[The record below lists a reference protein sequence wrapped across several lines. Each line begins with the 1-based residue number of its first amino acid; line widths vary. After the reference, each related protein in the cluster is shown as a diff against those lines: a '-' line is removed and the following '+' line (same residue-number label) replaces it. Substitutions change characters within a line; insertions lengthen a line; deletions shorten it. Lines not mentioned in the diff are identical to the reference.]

1 MHALDLGMLGDWDGA
16 KRSLEN
22 LDDPIV
28 PRLTAL
34 LTDQQ
39 RRERERAE
47 VQAVARHE
55 LGNAISIAQAN
66 MEALVDG
73 VLEATP
79 ERLAGIRDAMIA
91 CGMLLEDLKKQYRNR
106 RGNHLRIAV
115 FNLSQ
120 LIAGQVALISSIA
133 ESKNVELR
141 YGVGDVYV
149 DSCTQYRGD
158 PDRVA
163 LIVRDVLL
171 GAVRYTPPGGLI
183 EIACVRPEGE
193 LELSVSTGA
202 HGDGETLG
210 FSLVSKLLE
219 AVGGDA
225 RIVAQ
230 RPGNATFALHFPAH
244 RVDESE
250 SESLN
255 EIVDSRAESR
265 YTAPK

>member
-1 MHALDLGMLGDWDGA
+1 MRERVLHALDLGMLGDWDGA

-73 VLEATP
+73 VLDPTP
-79 ERLAGIRDAMIA
+79 ERLAGIRDAMIT
-91 CGMLLEDLKKQYRNR
+91 CGLLLEDLKKQSRPNR
-106 RGNHLRIAV
+106 DSHVRIEVFDLCELIVSQVDLVRG
-115 FNLSQ
+115 
-120 LIAGQVALISSIA
+120 IA
-133 ESKNVELR
+133 ETKNVRLR
-141 YGVGDVYV
+141 YEP
-149 DSCTQYRGD
+149 CALHLNACRQYRGD

-171 GAVRYTPPGGLI
+171 GAVRFTPPGGTI
-183 EIACVRPEGE
+183 ETSCVRPNGE
-193 LELSVSTGA
+193 IELSVSTGA
-202 HGDGETLG
+202 AKNGETIG
-210 FSLVSKLLE
+210 FSLASKLLE
-219 AVGGDA
+219 ALGGQA
-225 RIVAQ
+225 SIVTEHPAST
-230 RPGNATFALHFPAH
+230 TFVLRLPAIP
-244 RVDESE
+244 V
-250 SESLN
+250 
-255 EIVDSRAESR
+255 
-265 YTAPK
+265 TT

>member
-1 MHALDLGMLGDWDGA
+1 MRERVLHALDLGMLGDWDGA

-73 VLEATP
+73 VLDPTP
-79 ERLAGIRDAMIA
+79 ERLAGIRDAMIS
-91 CGMLLEDLKKQYRNR
+91 CGVLLEDLKKQSRAVR
-106 RGNHLRIAV
+106 DNHVRIEI
-115 FNLSQ
+115 FD
-120 LIAGQVALISSIA
+120 ICELISSQVDLVTGIA
-133 ESKNVELR
+133 ETKNVRVHYEPCGMHLATC
-141 YGVGDVYV
+141 
-149 DSCTQYRGD
+149 SEYRGD

-171 GAVRYTPPGGLI
+171 AAVRYTPPGGEI
-183 EIACVRPEGE
+183 EISCVRPNGE
-193 LELSVSTGA
+193 VELSVATGA
-202 HGDGETLG
+202 SKDGEAIG
-210 FSLVSKLLE
+210 FSLASKLLE
-219 AVGGDA
+219 AIGGKA
-225 RIVAQ
+225 SILTEHPASTTFILRLPAIPIV
-230 RPGNATFALHFPAH
+230 
-244 RVDESE
+244 
-250 SESLN
+250 
-255 EIVDSRAESR
+255 
-265 YTAPK
+265 K

>member
-1 MHALDLGMLGDWDGA
+1 MRERVLHALDLGMLGDWDGA

-73 VLEATP
+73 VLDPTP
-79 ERLAGIRDAMIA
+79 ERLAGIRDAMIT
-91 CGMLLEDLKKQYRNR
+91 CGLLLEDLKKQSRPMR
-106 RGNHLRIAV
+106 DNHVRIEIFDV
-115 FNLSQ
+115 CE
-120 LIAGQVALISSIA
+120 LISSQVDLVTGIA
-133 ESKNVELR
+133 ETKNVRVHYEPCALHLAA
-141 YGVGDVYV
+141 
-149 DSCTQYRGD
+149 CNQYRGD

-171 GAVRYTPPGGLI
+171 AAVRYTPPGGEI
-183 EIACVRPEGE
+183 EISCIRPNGE
-193 LELSVSTGA
+193 IELSIAAGSSKN
-202 HGDGETLG
+202 GETLG
-210 FSLVSKLLE
+210 FSLASKLLE
-219 AVGGDA
+219 ALGGKA
-225 RIVAQ
+225 SILTEHPASTTFVLRLPAIPIV
-230 RPGNATFALHFPAH
+230 
-244 RVDESE
+244 
-250 SESLN
+250 
-255 EIVDSRAESR
+255 
-265 YTAPK
+265 K

>member
-1 MHALDLGMLGDWDGA
+1 MLHALDLGMLGDWDGA

-73 VLEATP
+73 VLDPTP
-79 ERLAGIRDAMIA
+79 ERLAGIRDAMIT
-91 CGMLLEDLKKQYRNR
+91 CGLLLEDLKKQSRPTR
-106 RGNHLRIAV
+106 DNHVRIEI
-115 FNLSQ
+115 FD
-120 LIAGQVALISSIA
+120 ICELISSQVDLVTGIA
-133 ESKNVELR
+133 ETKNVRVHYEPCGLHVAAC
-141 YGVGDVYV
+141 G
-149 DSCTQYRGD
+149 QYRGD

-171 GAVRYTPPGGLI
+171 AAVRYTPPGGEI
-183 EIACVRPEGE
+183 EISCVRPNGE
-193 LELSVSTGA
+193 IELAVATGA
-202 HGDGETLG
+202 SKNGETLG
-210 FSLVSKLLE
+210 FSLASKLLE
-219 AVGGDA
+219 ALGGKA
-225 RIVAQ
+225 SILTEHPAST
-230 RPGNATFALHFPAH
+230 TFILRLPAIP
-244 RVDESE
+244 V
-250 SESLN
+250 
-255 EIVDSRAESR
+255 V
-265 YTAPK
+265 K